1 MMTFFIAIIFALFLW
16 FSFSVGLINYALRC
30 FGKPKNPDD
39 GEPWVSEE
47 YKDLKCIISDIAQE
61 NHIAWELYNESDGI
75 DIYIWLD
82 GDFDNRKKFA
92 VSPYYRLL
100 FSVTELE

>member
-1 MMTFFIAIIFALFLW
+1 MSKVLYRYKEYDDPQD
-16 FSFSVGLINYALRC
+16 NH
-30 FGKPKNPDD
+30 D
-39 GEPWVSEE
+39 GESWVSE
-47 YKDLKCIISDIAQE
+47 KDKDIRDIISDISKE
-61 NHIAWELYNESDGI
+61 NYEDWELYDESDGI

>member
-1 MMTFFIAIIFALFLW
+1 MQDRVRFEMANIKQMRLKMSKVL
-16 FSFSVGLINYALRC
+16 YRY
-30 FGKPKNPDD
+30 KEYDEPKNPDD

-61 NHIAWELYNESDGI
+61 NHIAWELYNKSDGI